1 MSKKSAFVFI
11 SICTV
16 LYVFVFRWL
25 WFWTFYSCSVN
36 TSTFC
41 VDVFNFKNVS
51 PSENVAWKRQCKRAL
66 NGEFKNCIGFHF
78 DRKPQIKLFKKFS
91 GYVKLSQLRMLATT
105 SWQDSFIQPNHWKTC
120 LQSSS
125 LTTLMPWRTPK
136 AWSLF
141 AKTLRRC
148 LRSWSLAM
156 ENK

>member
-66 NGEFKNCIGFHF
+66 NLRLENGFILNKTEWVNKASSHSEWTKQAHIVSEMV
-78 DRKPQIKLFKKFS
+78 DKQGLKKFCPYQYMVE
-91 GYVKLSQLRMLATT
+91 GWFILRVCLFLLKKMLNNFWT
-105 SWQDSFIQPNHWKTC
+105 DRPI
-120 LQSSS
+120 
-125 LTTLMPWRTPK
+125 
-136 AWSLF
+136 
-141 AKTLRRC
+141 
-148 LRSWSLAM
+148 
-156 ENK
+156 